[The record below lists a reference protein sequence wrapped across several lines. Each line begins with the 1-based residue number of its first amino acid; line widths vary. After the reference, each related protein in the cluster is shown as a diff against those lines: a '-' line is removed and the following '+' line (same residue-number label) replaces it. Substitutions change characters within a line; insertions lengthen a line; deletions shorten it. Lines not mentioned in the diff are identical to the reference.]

1 MSARSTR
8 PEARLGAVRVGG
20 DESVVVMG
28 VLNVSPESFY
38 GGSVHRDRD
47 ALVRAG
53 AAMARAGAAI
63 LDVGARSTAPYLDT
77 AIDDAEEADRL
88 AAAVHCLAGKVG
100 LPVSA
105 DTARASAVRAALD

>member
-1 MSARSTR
+1 MSAR
-8 PEARLGAVRVGG
+8 PEAFLGSVRVGG
-20 DESVVVMG
+20 EAPVLVMG
-28 VLNVSPESFY
+28 ALNVSPESFY

-88 AAAVHCLAGKVG
+88 ATAVHTLVTKVG
-100 LPVSA
+100 VPVSA
-105 DTARASAVRAALD
+105 DTARVAAAQAALAE

>member
-1 MSARSTR
+1 MSDRHARR
-8 PEARLGAVRVGG
+8 DPAEAMLGAVRVGG
-20 DESVVVMG
+20 DAAVVVMG
-28 VLNVSPESFY
+28 ALNVSPESFY

-77 AIDDAEEADRL
+77 GIDDADEADRL
-88 AAAVHCLAGKVG
+88 AIAVHTLVTKIG
-100 LPVSA
+100 L
-105 DTARASAVRAALD
+105 